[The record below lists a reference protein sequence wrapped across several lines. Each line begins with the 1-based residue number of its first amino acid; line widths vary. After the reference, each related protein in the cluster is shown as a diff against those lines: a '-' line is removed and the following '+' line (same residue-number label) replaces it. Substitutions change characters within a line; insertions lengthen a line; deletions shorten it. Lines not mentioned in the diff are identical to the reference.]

1 MNTSAPGGAAAGTLP
16 AEKVEAMFDRIAKR
30 YDLMNTVMTAGLH
43 DEWRRRAV
51 EIAGVKPGDHV
62 LDVATGT
69 GDLAF
74 ELARAVSPEGSVTGS
89 DFSEEMLSVARQKQ
103 AVALQGIDA
112 EVVFEHGNAL
122 DLKYDDDT
130 FDAVT
135 VGFGVRNFSDL
146 AAGLTEMARVVRPGG
161 AFVILEISQP
171 SKPPLSWF
179 YKTWFDGLVPLLGR
193 FAGEDSAYTYL
204 PNSVKR
210 FERPNQLAAVL
221 HDASTTDVRWHA
233 LAGGI
238 ITIHR
243 GTVV

>member
-1 MNTSAPGGAAAGTLP
+1 MTDAATKKGTLP
-16 AEKVEAMFDRIAKR
+16 EQQVEAMFDRIAKR

-43 DEWRRRAV
+43 DQWRERAV
-51 EIAGVKPGDHV
+51 DVADIGPGSHV

-74 ELARAVSPEGSVTGS
+74 ELAKRVAPGGSVTGA

-103 AVALQGIDA
+103 PKSLAGIDA
-112 EVVFEHGNAL
+112 EVIFEQGNAL
-122 DLKYDDDT
+122 ELKYDDDT

-161 AFVILEISQP
+161 KFVILEISQP
-171 SKPPLSWF
+171 TKAPLAQF
-179 YKTWFDGLVPLLGR
+179 YKAWFDGLVPFIGK

-210 FERPNQLAAVL
+210 FAGPSALAGVL
-221 HDASTTDVRWHA
+221 QDAGTRDVKWIS

-238 ITIHR
+238 ITIHH
-243 GTVV
+243 GIVA